1 MEFKHTSVLLHET
14 IDNLKPKN
22 DGLYVDAT
30 FGGGGHAKYLLS
42 KIDSGTLVGFD
53 QDEYAIKSA
62 KLNFASLLKSDSD
75 PKLKL
80 VHDNFSHFESNLCNP
95 A

>member
-14 IDNLKPKN
+14 INELKPKN

-42 KIDSGTLVGFD
+42 KLDSGMLIGFD
-53 QDEYAIKSA
+53 QDQYAINSA
-62 KLNFASLLKSDSD
+62 KLNFAGLFA
-75 PKLKL
+75 PKM
-80 VHDNFSHFESNLCNP
+80 VHN
-95 A
+95 